1 MNQKIKLIISI
12 LILGLMSISFC
23 FAQDIPVGFEA
34 PETFEQAQQLGEE
47 ALEIGKKQLP
57 DIIRDVWNNNVLP
70 VWQKMYDWA
79 YTNIWLRIKNL
90 LGSRVEQEIEIRKEI
105 VDQEFEQEKEEVKK
119 ELPGILNKIL
129 EFIKNVVYKLKILWK

>member
-1 MNQKIKLIISI
+1 MKKTI
-12 LILGLMSISFC
+12 LISFIIFNLVFSGFC
-23 FAQDIPVGFEA
+23 LAQPASVDFET

-57 DIIRDVWNNNVLP
+57 DIIRDTWNNSVLP

-79 YTNIWLRIKNL
+79 YINIWLRIKNS
-90 LGSRVEQEIEIRKEI
+90 LGSRVEEEIEIRKEI

-129 EFIKNVVYKLKILWK
+129 EFIKDVVHKLKILWK

>member
-12 LILGLMSISFC
+12 LILGLMPIGFC
-23 FAQDIPVGFEA
+23 LAQDIPVDFDA

-57 DIIRDVWNNNVLP
+57 DIIRDVWKDNVLP
-70 VWQKMYDWA
+70 VWQKMYDWS
-79 YTNIWLRIKNL
+79 YTNIWLRLKNL
-90 LGSRVEQEIEIRKEI
+90 LGSRVEEEIEIRKEI

-119 ELPGILNKIL
+119 ELPGILNKIWK
-129 EFIKNVVYKLKILWK
+129 FIRDVVHKLKILWK

>member
-1 MNQKIKLIISI
+1 MKKTI
-12 LILGLMSISFC
+12 LISFIIFNLVFSSFC
-23 FAQDIPVGFEA
+23 LAQDALVDFET

-79 YTNIWLRIKNL
+79 YTNIWLRIKDS
-90 LGSRVEQEIEIRKEI
+90 LGSRVEEEIEIRKEI

-119 ELPGILNKIL
+119 ELPGILNKIWK
-129 EFIKNVVYKLKILWK
+129 FIRDVVHKLKILWK

>member
-1 MNQKIKLIISI
+1 MKKTI
-12 LILGLMSISFC
+12 LISFIIFNLVFSGFC
-23 FAQDIPVGFEA
+23 LAQDIPVDFEI
-34 PETFEQAQQLGEE
+34 PETFEEAQQLGEE

-57 DIIRDVWNNNVLP
+57 DIIKDTWYNNVLP
-70 VWQKMYDWA
+70 VWQNMYDWA